1 MQLSINEKLSLSRF
15 NDSFSS
21 YMHKFL
27 FFGMNYVYE
36 VCNSTILS
44 YEKINLGLLN
54 YRPKSII
61 CVVFGFAIQI

>member
-27 FFGMNYVYE
+27 FRDK
-36 VCNSTILS
+36 S
-44 YEKINLGLLN
+44 YI
-54 YRPKSII
+54 YIYIYIYIHIYIKS
-61 CVVFGFAIQI
+61 VIQQY